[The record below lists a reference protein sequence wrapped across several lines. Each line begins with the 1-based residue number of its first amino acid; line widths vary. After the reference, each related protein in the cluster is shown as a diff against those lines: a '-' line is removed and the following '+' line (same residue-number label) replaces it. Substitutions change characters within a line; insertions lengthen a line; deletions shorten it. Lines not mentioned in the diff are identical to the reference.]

1 MVNVLS
7 NETMNEVVIMKK
19 KRLTLQWPLM
29 LSPGYLAGLFFLL
42 LAIFLGST
50 LFEYHYR
57 KLEIEHSMREEASL
71 LVHALSEGAEN
82 AISGY
87 NENSSLLTGSL
98 FSQLRLLD
106 RIDKKNALRSSD
118 LTEIAGSGTMYR
130 INIFDRRGK
139 RIAHNTPPDHEPMAQ
154 QCDPKTQLQPIFSRE
169 TDSLI
174 VGIRESASGRGPRLV
189 VAIAR
194 SRGGAITGNI
204 DASRLINLRRQLG
217 VGRLIQRI
225 GVDTTGI
232 DYIFWQ
238 DTTAILAA
246 TPNVTGA
253 APLLS
258 DSLLARALL
267 QQKPT
272 TRLTTFDGREVFE
285 VVKPFIYRGTNLG
298 LLRIGLK
305 TDHFTM
311 ALTKLRTRFI
321 MLAFLAFFGALVIL
335 NLVMTRRS
343 EARMAHACQRAEIFS
358 STILESMADAVVAVN
373 ADSRITLMNGAAE
386 RLFALSSRNALGQEA
401 KLLLPECAAFFSLIM
416 DEQRAS
422 LQREF
427 ECTASG
433 KIIPLT
439 GNFTLITVVDHR
451 IEGALGVLRD
461 LSQQRSMQRVIN
473 RQEKLSAMG
482 ELASGV
488 AHEIRNPLNAI
499 GVLAQ
504 RLDIEFSP
512 TADEGEYRQ
521 LVRAVVS
528 EVHRVNVII
537 QRFLKFARPPRLV
550 MVKSNLDDFMT
561 GYRMILQGEA
571 DAKGIFFTLQTGSG
585 ATVHIDREQLQQA
598 LLNIVQ
604 NGIEATEPGGRM
616 TINLFSRAE
625 SAIIEITD
633 TGRGIPE
640 KERGR
645 VFNLYFTT
653 KEDGTGMGLS
663 IANQIIQSH
672 GGMIE
677 LEPGEL
683 QGSCFRIVLP
693 LA

>member
-1 MVNVLS
+1 MKR
-7 NETMNEVVIMKK
+7 VVMMR
-19 KRLTLQWPLM
+19 KREGSRVVWPLM
-29 LSPGYLAGLFFLL
+29 LPSGYLAGLFFVLM
-42 LAIFLGST
+42 AIFLGTT
-50 LFEYHYR
+50 LFEYQYR
-57 KLEIEHSMREEASL
+57 KSEIEHLMREEAAV
-71 LVHALSEGAEN
+71 LVHALSEGADN

-87 NENSSLLTGSL
+87 NENSSLLTSSL

-106 RIDKKNALRSSD
+106 RIDKKSALTSVN

-130 INIFDRRGK
+130 INIFDRHGK
-139 RIAHNTPPDHEPMAQ
+139 RIAFNTPPDHKPMAQ
-154 QCDPKTQLQPIFSRE
+154 QRDQKLQLQPIFSHQ
-169 TDSLI
+169 TDSLVI
-174 VGIRESASGRGPRLV
+174 GIRESASRRGPRLV

-217 VGRLIQRI
+217 VGRLIQHI
-225 GVDTTGI
+225 GADTTGI
-232 DYIFWQ
+232 DYILWQ

-258 DSLLARALL
+258 DTLLARALF
-267 QQKPT
+267 QRKPT
-272 TRLTTFDGREVFE
+272 TRLTIFDGRKVFE

-305 TDHFTM
+305 TDHLTA

-321 MLAFLAFFGALVIL
+321 LLAFLACFGCVVMLS
-335 NLVMTRRS
+335 LVMTRRS
-343 EARMAHACQRAEIFS
+343 EVRMVQAYERAQAFS

-373 ADSRITLMNGAAE
+373 ADGHLTLINGAAE
-386 RLFALSSRNALGQEA
+386 RLFALSSLNAIGKEV
-401 KLLLPECAAFFSLIM
+401 KLLLPDCAEFFLLIM
-416 DEQRAS
+416 DEERAS
-422 LQREF
+422 LHREF

-433 KIIPLT
+433 KNLYLA
-439 GNFTLITVVDHR
+439 GNFTLITGADHR

-504 RLDIEFSP
+504 RLDMEFSP

-528 EVHRVNVII
+528 EVHRVNAII
-537 QRFLKFARPPRLV
+537 QRFLQFARPPQLV

-561 GYRMILQGEA
+561 TYRPLLQGEA
-571 DAKGIFFTLQTGSG
+571 DAKGVRFTLQTGSG
-585 ATVHIDREQLQQA
+585 ATVLLDREQLQQA
-598 LLNIVQ
+598 LLNMVQ
-604 NGIEATEPGGRM
+604 NGVEATESGGMM
-616 TINLFSRAE
+616 TIALFRRE
-625 SAIIEITD
+625 NSAIIEITD

-640 KERGR
+640 KERAR
-645 VFNLYFTT
+645 VFNLYYTT

-663 IANQIIQSH
+663 IANQIVQSH
-672 GGMIE
+672 GGIIE
-677 LEPGEL
+677 IESREPNGT
-683 QGSCFRIVLP
+683 CFRIVLP

>member
-1 MVNVLS
+1 
-7 NETMNEVVIMKK
+7 MKK
-19 KRLTLQWPLM
+19 ENLSGKWPLM
-29 LSPGYLAGLFFLL
+29 LPPKYFAGLFFFLM
-42 LAIFLGST
+42 AIFFGTT

-57 KLEIEHSMREEASL
+57 KSEIEHIMREEAAL
-71 LVHALSEGAEN
+71 LIHALTEGADN
-82 AISGY
+82 AITGY

-106 RIDKKNALRSSD
+106 RIDKKSALTSSD
-118 LTEIAGSGTMYR
+118 LTEIAGSGGIYR
-130 INIFDRRGK
+130 INIFDRHGK
-139 RIAHNTPPDHEPMAQ
+139 RIAFNTPPDHKPMAQ
-154 QCDPKTQLQPIFSRE
+154 TYDPKLQLLPIFSRQ
-169 TDSLI
+169 TDSLV
-174 VGIRESASGRGPRLV
+174 VGIRESASHRGPRLV

-204 DASRLINLRRQLG
+204 DASRLIDLRRQLG
-217 VGRLIQRI
+217 VGRLIQRV
-225 GVDTTGI
+225 GADTTGI
-232 DYIFWQ
+232 DYILWQ

-246 TPNVTGA
+246 TPNITGA

-258 DSLLARALL
+258 DTLLSRALF
-267 QQKPT
+267 QRKPT
-272 TRLTTFDGREVFE
+272 TRLTTFDGRKVFE
-285 VVKPFIYRGTNLG
+285 VIKPFIYHGTNLG

-305 TDHFTM
+305 VDHFAI

-321 MLAFLAFFGALVIL
+321 MLAFLACFGGLVML
-335 NLVMTRRS
+335 SLVMTRRS
-343 EARMAHACQRAEIFS
+343 EARMAHACLMAEAFS

-373 ADSRITLMNGAAE
+373 ANGHITLMNSAAE
-386 RLFALSSRNALGQEA
+386 KLFALTALNSLGQEA
-401 KLLLPECAAFFSLIM
+401 KLLLPECAEFLSLIM

-422 LQREF
+422 LHRDF
-427 ECTASG
+427 ECTVSRKSLFLA
-433 KIIPLT
+433 
-439 GNFTLITVVDHR
+439 GNFTLITGANHR

-504 RLDIEFSP
+504 RLDMEFAP

-528 EVHRVNVII
+528 EVHRVNAII
-537 QRFLKFARPPRLV
+537 QRFLKFARPPQLV
-550 MVKSNLDDFMT
+550 MVKSNLDEFMT
-561 GYRMILQGEA
+561 GYRPILQGEA
-571 DAKGIFFTLQTGSG
+571 DAKGVRFALHTGSG
-585 ATVHIDREQLQQA
+585 ATVLIDPEQMQQA

-604 NGIEATEPGGRM
+604 NGVEATEPGGMM
-616 TINLFSRAE
+616 TISLFCRDE
-625 SAIIEITD
+625 HGIIEITD
-633 TGRGIPE
+633 TGKGIPE

-672 GGMIE
+672 GGIIE
-677 LEPGEL
+677 LEQREPEGTR
-683 QGSCFRIVLP
+683 FRILLP